1 MATETIKWWEKNGT
15 YGVFVC
21 LHDDEGN
28 IFAEC
33 NPIPEG
39 ATEVTEEEFAD
50 FMRAQ
55 YLDDIDDWASKKA
68 LVDVEI
74 TQAGTDRQTQV
85 DDLVTAG
92 IPLATAEALVPPAPA
107 NPMSGEYVVPEG
119 AAEALRRN
127 YRLSQASID
136 AILAAP

>member
-1 MATETIKWWEKNGT
+1 MATETIKWWEKDGA
-15 YGVFVC
+15 YGVFVS

-33 NPIPEG
+33 NPMPDG
-39 ATEVTEEEFAD
+39 ATEITEEEFANT
-50 FMRAQ
+50 MRAQ
-55 YLDDIDDWASKKA
+55 HLDDIDDWSSKKA
-68 LVDVEI
+68 LVDVEVA
-74 TQAGTDRQTQV
+74 QAEAARQTQI

-92 IPLATAEALVPPAPA
+92 IPVATAEALVSPAPA
-107 NPMSGEYVVPEG
+107 NPMSGGYVVPEG

-136 AILAAP
+136 MILAAS